1 MGRCGGRNRGESG
14 APAEAGFL
22 VRNFNM
28 PSRYVIHTKPVPHR
42 FEPVT
47 KSGIIAWEEGCL
59 KCAVCVKKQCVYGVY
74 ENRALDSRQMIDSID
89 NQCMNCLRC
98 VQGCPKELIHKS
110 LNPEFKAVGDSY
122 WSPEIIARL
131 WYQAETGKIPVSGSG
146 YPGPFSGPG
155 FDSMWTDMSEIVRP
169 TRDGIHG
176 REYIST
182 AIDIGRTPPYLKFTG
197 SGDLDG
203 ESLSVVDI
211 PLPIILKVPG
221 FGSLSDETIK
231 GWSMAARRLGT
242 LMSIPEG
249 RINDAVKD
257 FGEWLMPVI
266 SPDGPGPGSA
276 PEGVRLVEV
285 PWSDDWKGV
294 VRKIEEKDPSLLISV
309 KIPVAVGME
318 EKALLLVEEGI
329 SIIHLEAGPD
339 GRFLDDQTQYIKD
352 GIRSVHTKLI
362 GEGVRDELTLLAS
375 GGLAMAEHV
384 AKAMICGAD
393 SVFVDFPI
401 LIALECRMCRR
412 CTKGL
417 SCPVEIDAAPSTW
430 VAARVVN
437 LLGAWHNQL
446 LEVMGAMGIMDARRL
461 RGETGR
467 AMFFE
472 ELDRSLFGPMGKV
485 EEGCELE

>member
-1 MGRCGGRNRGESG
+1 
-14 APAEAGFL
+14 
-22 VRNFNM
+22 M
-28 PSRYVIHTKPVPHR
+28 PSKYMIHTKPVPHR

-47 KSGIIAWEEGCL
+47 RSGIIAWEEGCL
-59 KCAVCVKKQCVYGVY
+59 KCAVCVKTKCVYGVY
-74 ENRALDSRQMIDSID
+74 DNRALDSRQMIDSID

-110 LNPEFKAVGDSY
+110 LNPEFKALGDSH
-122 WSPEIIARL
+122 WSPEIIISL
-131 WYQAETGKIPVSGSG
+131 WNQAETGKIPVSGAG

-182 AIDIGRTPPYLKFTG
+182 AIDIGRTPAYLKFTG

-203 ESLSVVDI
+203 ESLSVTNI
-211 PLPIILKVPG
+211 PLPIILRVPG
-221 FGSLSDETIK
+221 FGALSDETIK
-231 GWSMAARRLGT
+231 GWAMAVQRLGT
-242 LMSIPEG
+242 FIALPQEM
-249 RINDAVKD
+249 INDALED
-257 FGEWLMPVI
+257 FGKWLMPVI
-266 SPDGPGPGSA
+266 SPEGPGPGSV

-285 PWSDDWKGV
+285 PWVEDWQGV
-294 VRKIEEKDPSLLISV
+294 VRNIKEKDPSVLISM
-309 KIPVAVGME
+309 KIPVAYGME
-318 EKALLLVEEGI
+318 EKALSLANEGI

-339 GRFLDDQTQYIKD
+339 GRFIDDRTQYIKD
-352 GIRSVHTKLI
+352 GIRSVHMKLI
-362 GEGVRDELTLLAS
+362 DEGVRDELTLLAS

-393 SVFVDFPI
+393 GVFIDFPV

-417 SCPVEIDAAPSTW
+417 SCPVEIESAPSKW
-430 VAARVVN
+430 VADRVVN

-446 LEVMGAMGIMDARRL
+446 LEVMGAMGIRDARRL

-467 AMFFE
+467 AMFFSQ
-472 ELDRSLFGPMGKV
+472 LDKSVFGTMGEV